1 MADVVLM
8 DLWLPIVVATVAG
21 HFLSF
26 VLWAV
31 LPHHKS
37 EWAKIPAETAVM
49 DLLRDRQ
56 VPPGQY
62 MFPNLVHGD
71 FKDPEKVALYTK
83 GPIGTLSV
91 WPGVSNMPRNMI
103 LTILFYLVSATVIA
117 YLATIALDTS
127 ATGMAVF
134 RFTATVGLLT
144 FTFGGIPNGIWFRKS
159 PRSMVTEF
167 LDGVLMAV
175 LFGGVF
181 AALWPEAQ
189 AVLSGGAG

>member
-1 MADVVLM
+1 MDVALL

-31 LPHHKS
+31 LPHHTP
-37 EWAKIPAETAVM
+37 EWRKIPNESKMM
-49 DLLRDRQ
+49 DLIRDLP

-62 MFPNLVHGD
+62 MFPNLAHSD
-71 FKDPEKVALYTK
+71 FKDPEKRALYTR
-83 GPIGTLSV
+83 GPIGTLTV
-91 WPGVSNMPRNMI
+91 WPGVSSMPRNMA
-103 LTILFYLVSATVIA
+103 LTILFYLVSATAIA
-117 YLATIALDTS
+117 YLATIALEAS
-127 ATGMAVF
+127 ADGFEVF
-134 RFTATVGLLT
+134 RFTATVALLT

-167 LDGVLMAV
+167 LDGVLMAA

-181 AALWPEAQ
+181 SALWPEAQ